1 VIKVKERDTLT
12 SNRGPDLNLAD
23 PPFNA
28 QERDIDLMLLEEI
41 HCEPTFLAWIA
52 EQAGISNGSLV
63 QARHSVYRGNG
74 ETDVLVFVDTPKG
87 RTALMVEDKIGAEM
101 QPRQAERYRERG
113 DALCAEGTI
122 NSYRTLLCAPQGYLQ
137 GVPPSDWHATLS
149 FEAIAKWFEQ
159 QGNVRARWR
168 CDTLRRAEV
177 RQHRSAAGTAKS
189 PIMTANS
196 EVAKFKRDYREYV
209 ISKYKEF
216 VLTIQLGID
225 KEYYFTERQFPSY
238 IRLKHSFSRSSV
250 FLVSE
255 KQWNKKARVV
265 LKDGFIPDT
274 TWTEPHDST
283 LHLVTGTEP
292 IDYTESVE
300 SQKDLIDTAMEA
312 ARRLLPYA
320 TMVQQAPG

>member
-1 VIKVKERDTLT
+1 
-12 SNRGPDLNLAD
+12 
-23 PPFNA
+23 
-28 QERDIDLMLLEEI
+28 MLLEEI

-250 FLVSE
+250 FLVFE

-265 LKDGFIPDT
+265 LK
-274 TWTEPHDST
+274 
-283 LHLVTGTEP
+283 GTY
-292 IDYTESVE
+292 IR
-300 SQKDLIDTAMEA
+300 A
-312 ARRLLPYA
+312 
-320 TMVQQAPG
+320 

>member
-1 VIKVKERDTLT
+1 
-12 SNRGPDLNLAD
+12 
-23 PPFNA
+23 
-28 QERDIDLMLLEEI
+28 M
-41 HCEPTFLAWIA
+41 
-52 EQAGISNGSLV
+52 
-63 QARHSVYRGNG
+63 
-74 ETDVLVFVDTPKG
+74 
-87 RTALMVEDKIGAEM
+87 
-101 QPRQAERYRERG
+101 
-113 DALCAEGTI
+113 
-122 NSYRTLLCAPQGYLQ
+122 
-137 GVPPSDWHATLS
+137 
-149 FEAIAKWFEQ
+149 
-159 QGNVRARWR
+159 
-168 CDTLRRAEV
+168 
-177 RQHRSAAGTAKS
+177 
-189 PIMTANS
+189 
-196 EVAKFKRDYREYV
+196 
-209 ISKYKEF
+209 
-216 VLTIQLGID
+216 TIQLGID

-250 FLVSE
+250 FLVFE